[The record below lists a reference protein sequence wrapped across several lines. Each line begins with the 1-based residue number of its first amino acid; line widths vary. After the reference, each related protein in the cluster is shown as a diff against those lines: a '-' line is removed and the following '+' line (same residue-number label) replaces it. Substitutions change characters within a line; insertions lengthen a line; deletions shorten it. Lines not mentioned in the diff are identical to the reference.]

1 MSQRRATRCN
11 QKKSRPGTNQ
21 AGKGTINLKQA
32 LSPFQQFHFTDQTG
46 SNLAV
51 VSMFGIV
58 FNFL

>member
-1 MSQRRATRCN
+1 MSQRRTSLCN
-11 QKKSRPGTNQ
+11 QKKSRPGTNR

-32 LSPFQQFHFTDQTG
+32 LSPFQQSHFPDQPG

-51 VSMFGIV
+51 VSMFGII